1 MKFAIETR
9 VEADYLT
16 VKEKFDENLFKA
28 LSPSFPK
35 VRVVLFEGSRKGDK
49 VSLEM
54 DLLLFKQKWVSI
66 IVDDAT
72 DDKEFFFIDE
82 GEELPFFLGSWRHKH
97 RIIKNASG
105 SIIRDEIQY
114 SGRFFWMTPL
124 LYPVLYAQFANRRP
138 IYKKYF
144 RKKISLG

>member
-1 MKFAIETR
+1 MKIVIETR

-35 VRVVLFEGSRKGDK
+35 VKVVLFEGSSTGDK

-54 DLLLFKQKWVSI
+54 DLLLFKQRWVSI

-72 DDKEFFFIDE
+72 DEHEFFFIDE

-97 RIIKNASG
+97 RVIKVDKG
-105 SIIRDEIQY
+105 SVIRDEIQY
-114 SGRFFWMTPL
+114 TGRYFWMTPL
-124 LYPVLYAQFANRRP
+124 LYPVLYAQFANRGP

-144 RKKISLG
+144 KK